1 MLFRSPNVKHSA
13 MREPQVVFGTRL
25 KQARQQSGLSQ
36 KQLGLEIGIDPATAS
51 PRVNQY
57 ENNRHRPGDQ
67 TISKLADA
75 LKVPIAFFY
84 AEDDGLAQLIL
95 LCVQL
100 DKEQQRVL
108 ADYIKEKYGVGYCL
122 SI

>member
-1 MLFRSPNVKHSA
+1 MCD
-13 MREPQVVFGTRL
+13 PQVVFGTRL

-51 PRVNQY
+51 PRINQY

-67 TISKLADA
+67 TVAKLAEV
-75 LKVPIAFFY
+75 LEVPIAFFH
-84 AEDDGLAQLIL
+84 AEDNSLAELIL

-100 DKEQQRVL
+100 DEEQRQVL
-108 ADYIKEKYGVGYCL
+108 AQYIKDKYGIGYCF
-122 SI
+122 SM

>member
-1 MLFRSPNVKHSA
+1 MS
-13 MREPQVVFGTRL
+13 EPRVIFGARL

-51 PRVNQY
+51 PRINQY
-57 ENNRHRPGDQ
+57 ENNRHRPGDH
-67 TISKLADA
+67 TITKLSET
-75 LKVPIAFFY
+75 LKVPIAFFF

-100 DKEQQRVL
+100 DKKQQRVL
-108 ADYIKEKYGVGYCL
+108 AQYIEDKYGIECC
-122 SI
+122 IKI

>member
-1 MLFRSPNVKHSA
+1 MCDA
-13 MREPQVVFGTRL
+13 QVVFGKRL

-36 KQLGLEIGIDPATAS
+36 KQLGLEIGIDQATAS
-51 PRVNQY
+51 PRINQY

-67 TISKLADA
+67 TVAKLADA
-75 LKVPIAFFY
+75 LQVPIAFFY

-100 DKEQQRVL
+100 DRRQQRVL
-108 ADYIKEKYGVGYCL
+108 SQYIEEKYGIDCC
-122 SI
+122 IPII

>member
-1 MLFRSPNVKHSA
+1 MCD
-13 MREPQVVFGTRL
+13 PQVVFGTRL

-57 ENNRHRPGDQ
+57 ENNRHRPGEQ
-67 TISKLADA
+67 TAAKLAEV
-75 LKVPIAFFY
+75 LRVPIAFFY
-84 AEDDGLAQLIL
+84 AEDDSLAELIL

-100 DKEQQRVL
+100 DEEQRRVL
-108 ADYIKEKYGVGYCL
+108 AHYIQDKYGIGDCFP
-122 SI
+122 I

>member
-1 MLFRSPNVKHSA
+1 MCNHT
-13 MREPQVVFGTRL
+13 VFGDRL
-25 KQARQQSGLSQ
+25 KQARQQLGLSQ

-51 PRVNQY
+51 PRINQY

-67 TISKLADA
+67 TIARLAGV
-75 LKVPIAFFY
+75 LKVPVAFFY

-100 DKEQQRVL
+100 TREQQKIL
-108 ADYIKEKYGVGYCL
+108 GHYIEERYGIECC
-122 SI
+122 IKI